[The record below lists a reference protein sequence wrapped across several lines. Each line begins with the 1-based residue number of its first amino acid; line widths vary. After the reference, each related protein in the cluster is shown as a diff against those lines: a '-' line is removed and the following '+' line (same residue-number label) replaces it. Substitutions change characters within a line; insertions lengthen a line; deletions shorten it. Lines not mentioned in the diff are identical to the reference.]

1 MKTVCVL
8 LLGWILF
15 DSTLTFKNILGM
27 LLAIV
32 GMVVYSWAVET
43 EKARQKAAMTKT
55 SMTEEEIRLI
65 KEDVVIETKPLKDLE
80 LGDSKAYK
88 V

>member
-15 DSTLTFKNILGM
+15 DSALTVKNILGM

-32 GMVVYSWAVET
+32 GMVVYSWAVEA
-43 EKARQKAAMTKT
+43 EKSRQKAVMTKT

-65 KEDVVIETKPLKDLE
+65 KEGVETMPLKDVE
-80 LGDSKAYK
+80 LGENKP
-88 V
+88 